1 MAHSVPEKPGAHL
14 HANFPVPTFKKRCT
28 IVSGRAAR
36 RSAAEEKEKVLSYRA
51 LSALGAVLAQALG
64 AVVHVLRAEPPGPV
78 LGAATSELSG
88 AYVAFSAL
96 RTI

>member
-1 MAHSVPEKPGAHL
+1 M
-14 HANFPVPTFKKRCT
+14 
-28 IVSGRAAR
+28 
-36 RSAAEEKEKVLSYRA
+36 LSYRA